1 MATAE
6 EYKAQLEGMGNMPDF
21 RNTIASAYQ
30 NPVIKPITQEASDL
44 YSSYLPTIFSAF
56 QSGTGAGDMSA
67 AAKLANI
74 GSILGRQA
82 GKIAANKD
90 VQNFYLT
97 QINDLANAEMTKW
110 QQRQQQLK
118 DLWNMTFQKEE
129 ADRQAR
135 ESAAARA
142 NAARMASGGIDWNN
156 ILGQISKSSSIGST
170 PVRSDTEELIKQRN
184 SLIQKIQSIPKVN
197 YKRPDGTIG
206 SRAMSTQVEPYLQSL
221 YRNLQNLGYGD
232 VTGIAGG
239 NPF

>member
-142 NAARMASGGIDWNN
+142 SINAASSGIDWNK
-156 ILGQISKSSSIGST
+156 IAGSLQTIQPQQVSSSANEVQT
-170 PVRSDTEELIKQRN
+170 LISQREKLAN
-184 SLIQKIQSIPKVN
+184 KIRSIPKVN
-197 YKRPDGTIG
+197 YLKPDGSVG
-206 SRAMSTQVEPYLQSL
+206 SKAQDPTQDNYLRLL
-221 YRNLQNLGYGD
+221 YYNLQKLGYNDIFGL
-232 VTGIAGG
+232 AGG